1 MRTVLIPGGSSG
13 IGLEFA
19 RRLLEAGDR
28 VIAASRNA
36 EGSTNLR
43 ELKAEHGDRLSIYPL
58 NVGDEASR
66 RSLFEAVSGEVDGLD
81 LLINSAG
88 IISGDEEHISV
99 FGRLDQ
105 EELAQTFL
113 VNSIAPLMM
122 TELFFPLLKAGDRPI
137 VVNISSLNGSISL
150 WDLHGKY
157 SYCASK
163 AALNMMTKILSAE
176 LREAGIVVVSFHPGW
191 VQTRM
196 TRNED
201 APMTP
206 KESIGGML
214 RVIEALQPED
224 SGKFLDWEGKEVPW

>member
-1 MRTVLIPGGSSG
+1 MRTVLITGGSSG

-19 RRLLEAGDR
+19 RQLLKAGDR

-36 EGSTNLR
+36 EGSTDLR
-43 ELKAEHGDRLSIYPL
+43 DLKAAHGDRLSVRVL
-58 NVGDEASR
+58 DVGDEVSR
-66 RSLFEAVSGEVDGLD
+66 RDLFQAVSGEVDGLD
-81 LLINSAG
+81 LLINGAG
-88 IISGDEEHISV
+88 IISGGEEHISA
-99 FGRLDQ
+99 FGKLDQ
-105 EELAQTFL
+105 EELARTFL

-122 TELFFPLLKAGDRPI
+122 TELFFSLLKEGTEPL
-137 VVNISSLNGSISL
+137 VVNISSLNGSIGL
-150 WDLHGKY
+150 WDRPGKY

-176 LREAGIVVVSFHPGW
+176 LREAGIGVVSFHPGW

-206 KESIGGML
+206 EESIGGML
-214 RVIEALQPED
+214 RVIESLGPDD
-224 SGKFLDWEGKEVPW
+224 SGKFLDWKGNEVPW

>member
-163 AALNMMTKILSAE
+163 AALKMMTKILSAE